1 MSCCYFLSFQ
11 VNTCFVWRFES
22 LHTIP
27 LCRLKLPKAYTD
39 LTTYV
44 TWTAIRFKKVVDFTI
59 SFKLP
64 SYAPIYC
71 HKSHWQMLV
80 FVENDILS
88 KLCLFLCVVSN
99 YQKHLRELLILPLVS
114 SYRAKRLFTATN
126 HIGRYEC
133 LFIETDILFYLFIK
147 RSI

>member
-1 MSCCYFLSFQ
+1 MKCKRAHCLVVIFVSFQ
-11 VNTCFVWRFES
+11 INTCFVWRFKS

-44 TWTAIRFKKVVDFTI
+44 TWTAIRFKEIVDLTISFKLPSYAPIYCHKSHWQMLIFVENDILSKLCLFLCVVSNYQKTFERVVDFTI

-71 HKSHWQMLV
+71 HKSHWQIWM
-80 FVENDILS
+80 FV
-88 KLCLFLCVVSN
+88 
-99 YQKHLRELLILPLVS
+99 
-114 SYRAKRLFTATN
+114 YRN
-126 HIGRYEC
+126 WC
-133 LFIETDILFYLFIK
+133 FI
-147 RSI
+147 